1 MSGEAHGRIHVI
13 KIGGSVLTG
22 VAAYRQCAEAIARRI
37 ASEADERLVIVVSA
51 QEGHTDALLAEARRL
66 SPEPD
71 QAALDLLW
79 SSGEV
84 RSAALLVLALRARGA
99 SAVALAVHEVGLR
112 AEAGGAARLHTPLR
126 LRDALAAH
134 RIVVVP
140 GFLATRA
147 SGGIVSL
154 GRGGSDLTAVLIAA
168 GLRAERCELIKDVPG
183 YFTSDPAADPGAAH
197 LERIT
202 MGRALAMAD
211 AGCDL
216 VQRAAI
222 EAAARARIPLTVRT
236 LDEAARATSLE
247 V

>member
-1 MSGEAHGRIHVI
+1 MSDGCRIHVV

-22 VAAYRQCAEAIARRI
+22 LAAYRQCAEAIARRI
-37 ASEADERLVIVVSA
+37 ETAPDGRIVVVVSA
-51 QEGHTDALLAEARRL
+51 QQGETDALLAEACRL
-66 SPEPD
+66 SPDPD
-71 QAALDLLW
+71 RAALDLLW
-79 SSGEV
+79 SAGEV
-84 RSAALLVLALRARGA
+84 RSVALLVLALRARGA

-112 AEAGGAARLHTPLR
+112 AEAGGAACLHTPLR

-140 GFLATRA
+140 GFLATLATGR
-147 SGGIVSL
+147 IVSM

-168 GLRAERCELIKDVPG
+168 GLGAERCELIKDVPG

-202 MGRALAMAD
+202 MTRALAMAD

-222 EAAARARIPLTVRT
+222 EAAARARMPLTVRT
-236 LDEAARATSLE
+236 LDDAARATRVE